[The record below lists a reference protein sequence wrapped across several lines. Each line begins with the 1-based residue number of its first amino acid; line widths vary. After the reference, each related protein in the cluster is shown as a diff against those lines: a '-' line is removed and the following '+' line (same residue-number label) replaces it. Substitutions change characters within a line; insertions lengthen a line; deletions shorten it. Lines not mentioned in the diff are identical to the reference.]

1 MKQVPFSCTRGPLTI
16 RGMSFLP
23 ESTGPHPAA
32 ILCHGFMSRWQDMV
46 PYAQALAA
54 WGYAAF
60 AFDFCG
66 GSLVSTSDGAT
77 TDMTVLTE
85 RDDLLCVM
93 DAVLARPDIDPA
105 RLVLMGGSQ
114 GGFVA
119 SLAAGERPGQ
129 AAALIL
135 LFPALCIPDDAKR
148 GALLMASYDP
158 ACPPPVIHCGPMPL
172 GRCFHDTAVSL
183 DPFAAF
189 TRYSGPVLLLHGTA
203 DSVVSIDYARRAQ
216 QACAPGQCRLVSI
229 QGAGHGFND
238 QENELAFDA
247 MRDFLSGAVK

>member
-1 MKQVPFSCTRGPLTI
+1 MKQVPFSCARDALTI

-23 ESTGPHPAA
+23 EAEGPHPAA
-32 ILCHGFMSRWQDMV
+32 ILCHGFMSRWQDMI
-46 PYAQALAA
+46 PYAETLAK

-77 TDMTVLTE
+77 TEMTVLTE

-93 DAVLARPDIDPA
+93 DAVLARPDIDPT

-119 SLAAGERPGQ
+119 SLAAAERPEQ
-129 AAALIL
+129 VTALML
-135 LFPALCIPDDAKR
+135 LFPALCIPDDARR

-158 ACPPPVIHCGPMPL
+158 ACPPSVIHCGPMPL
-172 GRCFHDTAVSL
+172 GRCFHDTAVGI

-203 DSVVSIDYARRAQ
+203 DSVVIIDYARRAQ
-216 QACAPGQCRLVSI
+216 QACAPGQCRLVPI
-229 QGAGHGFND
+229 QGAGHGFNA
-238 QENELAFDA
+238 QENELAFEA
-247 MRDFLSGAVK
+247 MCTFLSSAVK